1 QDHWRRLRLPQSRPI
16 FLPCL
21 SHRTP
26 KTPLRGFLLKNFET
40 YDKVS
45 AEHLRSRVVEIPYNN
60 WELRLALIG
69 LTADLEDEEKTKEL
83 RAEFESRLPKEKKDL
98 NKKIADSNGITAEQL
113 INSPNY
119 QVLHQ
124 EYINGVIHD
133 LVNTIKKQFN
143 ATDIQAWALIAVALG
158 LIR

>member
-1 QDHWRRLRLPQSRPI
+1 M
-16 FLPCL
+16 
-21 SHRTP
+21 
-26 KTPLRGFLLKNFET
+26 
-40 YDKVS
+40 
-45 AEHLRSRVVEIPYNN
+45 EIPYNN